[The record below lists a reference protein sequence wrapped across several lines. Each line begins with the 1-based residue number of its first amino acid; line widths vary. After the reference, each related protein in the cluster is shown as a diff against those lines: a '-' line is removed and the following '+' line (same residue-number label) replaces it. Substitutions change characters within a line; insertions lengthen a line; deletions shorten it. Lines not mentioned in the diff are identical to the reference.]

1 MSLCL
6 QSIVDEI
13 LRIKQGKPIK
23 RVGVHPLTS
32 SYKVF
37 TVWSNLCF
45 LVFFDSAHHANW
57 AKIKC
62 SSAHLQMT

>member
-23 RVGVHPLTS
+23 KVGVLYPVLS
-32 SYKVF
+32 D
-37 TVWSNLCF
+37 L
-45 LVFFDSAHHANW
+45 
-57 AKIKC
+57 
-62 SSAHLQMT
+62 